1 MSYKFESIFL
11 KTLGELGVEFKAK
24 QRVKSIKTNLWGPS
38 CISGLDTFFRMEIGR
53 ASCRERVSSPV

>member
-38 CISGLDTFFRMEIGR
+38 CLSWLVLLTVEKETKAISKISG
-53 ASCRERVSSPV
+53 